1 MASSSVRQ
9 LPVQTVIAN
18 LVQPREEV
26 TDAGAY
32 NKAQIQFR
40 VLKAGSAGTVTLQ
53 HAAVNEPDA
62 FKDVSGAQWN
72 LNATTN
78 SFTTVADFLRYLRV
92 VSDANVAGSP
102 VAMMDIIL
110 KE

>member
-1 MASSSVRQ
+1 MVLHFTPLIADFMASSSVRQ
-9 LPVQTVIAN
+9 YPVQTVTASM
-18 LVQPREEV
+18 VQSREEV

-32 NKAQIQFR
+32 NRAQVQFR

-62 FKDVSGAQWN
+62 FKDISGATWN

-78 SFTTVADFLRYLRV
+78 
-92 VSDANVAGSP
+92 G
-102 VAMMDIIL
+102 
-110 KE
+110 